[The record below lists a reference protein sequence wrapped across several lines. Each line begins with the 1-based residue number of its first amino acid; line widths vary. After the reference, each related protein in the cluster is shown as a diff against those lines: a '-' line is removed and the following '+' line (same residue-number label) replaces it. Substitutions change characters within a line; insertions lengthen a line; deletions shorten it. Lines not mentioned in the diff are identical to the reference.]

1 MEVSERE
8 GSLII
13 VLLVTFSTDVIGFTS
28 FGDSN
33 DRMEFIEQLA
43 THLKEGA
50 YEESSDPIDRK
61 IVEMVNLTAVR

>member
-1 MEVSERE
+1 M
-8 GSLII
+8 I
-13 VLLVTFSTDVIGFTS
+13 VLLVMFKPDVIGFSS

-43 THLKEGA
+43 IHLKDGA

-61 IVEMVNLTAVR
+61 IIEMVNLTAVRQLIVSDE

>member
-13 VLLVTFSTDVIGFTS
+13 VLLVTFSAEVTGFSS

-33 DRMEFIEQLA
+33 DRMEFIE
-43 THLKEGA
+43 
-50 YEESSDPIDRK
+50 
-61 IVEMVNLTAVR
+61 